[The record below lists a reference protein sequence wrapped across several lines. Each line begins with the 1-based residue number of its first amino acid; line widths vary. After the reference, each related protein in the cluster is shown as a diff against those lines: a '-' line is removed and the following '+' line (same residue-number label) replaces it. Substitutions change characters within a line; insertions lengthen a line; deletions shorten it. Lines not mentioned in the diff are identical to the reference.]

1 MVYEHDVPTIVM
13 LTNLVEKMKAK
24 CSQYWP
30 MCDSET
36 YSNMEV
42 TVVNTTTLA
51 DFVIRDIKIKNVSKL
66 MNIKSLVDRH
76 IVILNLWSIVSIY
89 YYIGNFTLIGPCER
103 KYTCNSDY
111 RGENNFLFLPHFNII
126 HNIIALINIIYFI
139 INFVRHL
146 L

>member
-1 MVYEHDVPTIVM
+1 MQGYNHPKEYIASQGPLENTVADFWRMVYEHDVPTIVM

-66 MNIKSLVDRH
+66 MNINFLVDRH
-76 IVILNLWSIVSIY
+76 CYSKYQVNSFNLLLDRQLY
-89 YYIGNFTLIGPCER
+89 FNRTL
-103 KYTCNSDY
+103 
-111 RGENNFLFLPHFNII
+111 
-126 HNIIALINIIYFI
+126 
-139 INFVRHL
+139 
-146 L
+146 